1 MILVNGNIQD
11 TFSVLDRGLAYG
23 DGLFETIAVRDSKPL
38 LMDLHWQ
45 RLERGCARL
54 KIPFPGISILMDDI
68 ERLLG
73 HARQAQKSRSVIK
86 LIVTRG
92 AGGRG
97 YRFESDLNITRIAI
111 LSDWPSWQGTERD
124 TGVKCIICE
133 TQLSSQPVL
142 AGIKHLNRL
151 EQVMARAEWSGDDIT
166 EGIMLDAHGHI
177 IEGTMSNIFFID
189 RQQTIVTPSLDQCG
203 VVGVQRENILSIADN
218 RGFEIDVTD
227 VKLTDLEK
235 YSEAFISNSLIGIW
249 PVTGI
254 DMHDYQIGPVTR
266 TLQEKLFKS

>member
-1 MILVNGNIQD
+1 MILVNGNVQD
-11 TFSVLDRGLAYG
+11 TVSALDRGLAYG
-23 DGLFETIAVRDSKPL
+23 DGLFETIAVRDSNPQL
-38 LMDLHWQ
+38 LDLHWQ

-54 KIPFPGISILMDDI
+54 KIPFPGISRLMDDI
-68 ERLLG
+68 ERLLE
-73 HARQAQKSRSVIK
+73 HARQAQKPSGIIK
-86 LIVTRG
+86 VIVTRG

-97 YRFESDLNITRIAI
+97 YRFEPDMNVTRIAI

-124 TGVKCIICE
+124 TGVKCKICE

-151 EQVMARAEWSGDDIT
+151 EQVMARAEWSGNDIA
-166 EGIMLDAHGHI
+166 EGIMLDAHDHI

-189 RQQTIVTPSLDQCG
+189 RQQTIVTPALDQCG
-203 VVGVQRENILSIADN
+203 VAGVQRENILSIADN
-218 RGFEIDVTD
+218 AGFKIDVTD
-227 VKLTDLEK
+227 VNLTDLEK

-254 DMHDYQIGPVTR
+254 DKHDYQIGPATR
-266 TLQEKLFKS
+266 ALQEKLFKS